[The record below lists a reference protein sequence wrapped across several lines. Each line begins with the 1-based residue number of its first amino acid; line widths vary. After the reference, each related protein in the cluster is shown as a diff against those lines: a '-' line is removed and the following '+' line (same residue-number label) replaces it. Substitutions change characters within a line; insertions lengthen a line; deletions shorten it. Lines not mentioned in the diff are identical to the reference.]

1 MANQRTLL
9 WDEPDSEFRFR
20 IDAALKYRT
29 HHLALRL
36 NHLRQPRLPEAK
48 PETKPRELCE

>member
-1 MANQRTLL
+1 MANQRKLL

-36 NHLRQPRLPEAK
+36 NNLRQPGLPEAK